1 MKRRSL
7 LASLGLLGLLGVS
20 SPGASLAQRPAQPIG
35 RPGRPGLPGQ
45 PLRPGRFYE
54 GGVNYA
60 PAAGVFK
67 VEAVNTRDNILRL
80 SGDNGRSGDVYV
92 NPRMFDLSTLKPGD
106 QVAVDFFVPGDNDDR
121 IEAASVY
128 KLEPAS

>member
-1 MKRRSL
+1 MNRRTF
-7 LASLGLLGLLGVS
+7 LALLGPLAALAGSVR
-20 SPGASLAQRPAQPIG
+20 AQRPPRVG
-35 RPGRPGLPGQ
+35 RPGQ

-54 GGVNYA
+54 SGMNYA

-67 VEAVNTRDNILRL
+67 VDKVDTRENILRL
-80 SGDNGRSGDVYV
+80 SDGDGRSADVYV

-121 IEAASVY
+121 IEAASIF
-128 KLEPAS
+128 KLEPPS

>member
-1 MKRRSL
+1 MNRRTF
-7 LASLGLLGLLGVS
+7 LALLGPLAALAGGVR
-20 SPGASLAQRPAQPIG
+20 AQRPPRLG
-35 RPGRPGLPGQ
+35 RPGQ

-54 GGVNYA
+54 SGMNYA

-67 VEAVNTRDNILRL
+67 VEKVDTRENILRL
-80 SGDNGRSGDVYV
+80 SDGDGRSADVYV

-121 IEAASVY
+121 IEAASIF
-128 KLEPAS
+128 KLEPPS